1 MNRFP
6 CVISP
11 IQMACRSLLL
21 AWCGVV
27 VGTTMWA
34 NNVDGSQA
42 IDIEME
48 IKNLVAIEDGEKE
61 RLAKDELLWQ
71 EDLKR
76 LHDVR
81 RELASHVLELEMMRG
96 RLAEQAKQLAN
107 TIFNAR
113 EAEEAKSD
121 ALNEIYAY
129 AKLTAEELN
138 IYSREQPA
146 GLLAMDS
153 SKTFIANVL
162 DADGVSVSHV
172 VRLAELFGQIHEE
185 GLSIAIRN
193 ESIRGPDGVR
203 QEAEVIQVGHVG
215 AYYLTQGR
223 RRVGIALDSPRDAS
237 GFRWN
242 EVILS
247 DDESSRIIEAAEV
260 LRSPDPVNVELPIDV
275 TTVLRDTDL
284 AGRSGLRQWFVSGGL
299 VMYPL
304 VGVAILAMAM
314 VGQRLSVLAREGRGG
329 ASAARAAI
337 RMCRQ
342 GDCDRAEEVLVE
354 SRGVVPRTLHACLSH
369 RAHGQHAMEDRIQEQ
384 LLYEMPRLQRF
395 LGGIAVLAAV
405 APLLGLLGTVT
416 GIIQTFGVIKSYGAT
431 DPGMMAGG
439 ISEALVTTASGLIIA
454 IPILLFHSLLRGRV
468 ERIISDAEKH
478 AATLLNCLLADKR

>member
-1 MNRFP
+1 MNRLP
-6 CVISP
+6 CVMNSM
-11 IQMACRSLLL
+11 QMACRSLGL

-27 VGTTMWA
+27 VGAIMWTES
-34 NNVDGSQA
+34 VDGSQA
-42 IDIEME
+42 IEIE
-48 IKNLVAIEDGEKE
+48 IKKLVAIEDGEKE
-61 RLAKDELLWQ
+61 KLAKDESLWQ
-71 EDLKR
+71 EDLRR
-76 LHDVR
+76 LRDVR
-81 RELASHVLELEMMRG
+81 RELASHVIELEMTRG
-96 RLAEQAKQLAN
+96 RLAEKTKQLAS
-107 TIFNAR
+107 TILNAR
-113 EAEEAKSD
+113 EDEEAKSD
-121 ALNEIYAY
+121 ALNDIYACT
-129 AKLTAEELN
+129 KMTAEELN
-138 IYSREQPA
+138 IYGREQPA

-153 SKTFIANVL
+153 SKKVVADIL
-162 DADGVSVSHV
+162 DADDVAVSHV
-172 VRLAELFGQIHEE
+172 VRLVELVGQIHEE
-185 GLSIAIRN
+185 GVSIAIRN
-193 ESIRGPDGVR
+193 ESVRDPDGVR
-203 QEAEVIQVGHVG
+203 HEAEVIQVGHVG
-215 AYYLTQGR
+215 AYYLAQGR

-242 EVILS
+242 EAMLS
-247 DDESSRIIEAAEV
+247 DAEIGGIIDAAEV
-260 LRSPDPVNVELPIDV
+260 LRASDPVSVELPIDV

-284 AGRSGLRQWFVSGGL
+284 SGRSGVRQWFVSGGL

-304 VGVAILAMAM
+304 VGVAVLAMTM
-314 VGQRLSVLAREGRGG
+314 VGQRLWVLAREGRGG
-329 ASAARAAI
+329 ASVARAAI

-342 GDCDRAEEVLVE
+342 GDCDRAAETLAE
-354 SRGVVPRTLHACLSH
+354 SHGVVPRTLHACLSH

-478 AATLLNCLLADKR
+478 AATLLNCLLVDKR